1 MAAAVLLKK
10 NKKIGGL
17 RGTKIAVMAISNGTY
32 LGIIILLKLQ
42 LFFFHTQ
49 YIHTHIYEN
58 EKGKEVNLIKKKST
72 ILMGKIASKWTDC
85 PYTGASDSLKYGNPP
100 QISVKSLMGST

>member
-1 MAAAVLLKK
+1 MAAAVLLRK

-42 LFFFHTQ
+42 LFFFPYT
-49 YIHTHIYEN
+49 IRTHIYMRT
-58 EKGKEVNLIKKKST
+58 KKAK
-72 ILMGKIASKWTDC
+72 K
-85 PYTGASDSLKYGNPP
+85 
-100 QISVKSLMGST
+100 